1 MEDMMFDTLSYEEIT
16 DSIDQ
21 LSMRERKFV
30 IWYILKEYYLPALEK
45 EKLKPIEECRTESQY
60 AVQKMFREHIRVGK
74 EVVDVLTF
82 DLF

>member
-1 MEDMMFDTLSYEEIT
+1 MEDMMFDTLSYGEIT

-30 IWYILKEYYLPALEK
+30 MYYILKNYYIPELESV
-45 EKLKPIEECRTESQY
+45 KLKPIEECKTESEY
-60 AVQKMFREHIRVGK
+60 AVQKMLQEHIKVGK

-82 DLF
+82 DIF